1 MSTPG
6 KLYLL
11 PVPIHEESENRFI
24 PEFNSSVVKRL
35 THFIAE
41 DAKTA
46 RRFLKWFGYETIS
59 LAEISLLNE
68 HTPASEM
75 EGLLKALKNG
85 QDIGLMS
92 DAGCPGIADPGADV
106 VKLAHKNGITV
117 IPLVGPSSIV
127 LSIMASGFNGQNFAF
142 TGYLPIDKTAKIKRV
157 KELEQIVHKQNQA
170 QFFIETPYRNT
181 AMLALLRS
189 TLKPRTLLTVACD
202 LTLPSKTLISRRV
215 ADWPTSVPDLHKRPA
230 IFVVYA
236 GQ

>member
-1 MSTPG
+1 VSTPG

-24 PEFNSSVVKRL
+24 PEFNISVVKRL

-68 HTPASEM
+68 HTPANEM

-85 QDIGLMS
+85 HDVGLMS

-142 TGYLPIDKTAKIKRV
+142 IGYLPIDKTQKIRRL

-170 QFFIETPYRNT
+170 QFFIETPYRNEQLFDVLLEV
-181 AMLALLRS
+181 LAPDTFLFIGKELS
-189 TLKPRTLLTVACD
+189 APHQIVLSKSVAIWKKTPKP
-202 LTLPSKTLISRRV
+202 S
-215 ADWPTSVPDLHKRPA
+215 LHKVP
-230 IFVVYA
+230 VVY
-236 GQ
+236 GIYK